1 MVKWQKSGKVSRDA
15 IPLPQVSQG
24 IPSLPHFAV
33 RVLRLCSRSVVL
45 SFRDFRYFASP
56 EDEFFS
62 ILFLMIL
69 AHTALS
75 EEAKARLEAMQQAIA
90 NCRIEGM
97 ELPPDDLAYLEEL
110 IADDSLTADQRLE
123 RMFAH
128 IVGNPS
134 DAR

>member
-1 MVKWQKSGKVSRDA
+1 MN
-15 IPLPQVSQG
+15 
-24 IPSLPHFAV
+24 
-33 RVLRLCSRSVVL
+33 
-45 SFRDFRYFASP
+45 
-56 EDEFFS
+56 
-62 ILFLMIL
+62 L

-75 EEAKARLEAMQQAIA
+75 EEAKVRLQAIA

-97 ELPPDDLAYLEEL
+97 ELAPDDLAYLEEL

-134 DAR
+134 EAR